1 MFEQFFYDHKHL
13 TKQKFNAKYTVPVLL
28 WVLGLVLVGQVIF
41 ILMPL
46 SQNNR
51 VSGNIQALNIS
62 IISYS
67 THRYTKATPNYGLLI
82 TLDNGI
88 TYDIQDH
95 TVIYNLD
102 ASLKL
107 GDHIIIYYPN
117 TTLRVLSAG
126 LARDV
131 SQVQRGEQVL
141 YSWKEQQHEEW
152 FVVGFLLLA
161 MGLFYELKRHFDN

>member
-1 MFEQFFYDHKHL
+1 MFEQFFYDRKHL

-28 WVLGLVLVGQVIF
+28 WVLGLVLFGQVVF

-46 SQNNR
+46 SQNNK
-51 VSGNIQALNIS
+51 VSGSVQALNIS
-62 IISYS
+62 IISYT
-67 THRYTKATPNYGLLI
+67 THKYTKATPDYGLLI

-88 TYDIQDH
+88 TYKIQEH
-95 TVIYNLD
+95 TVIYDLN

-107 GDHIIIYYPN
+107 GDPIIIYYP
-117 TTLRVLSAG
+117 TTILRVISAG

-131 SQVQRGEQVL
+131 SQVQRGNQVL
-141 YSWKEQQHEEW
+141 YSWQRQQNEEW

-161 MGLFYELKRHFDN
+161 MGLFYGLKWYFDN